1 MEKNNE
7 KQVTNLQVVEID
19 HQKFA
24 VELLNG
30 NVNVNLT
37 QMAKPFGSSKKPDN
51 WLRLDESKSYLNV
64 LSVSQKRDTVD
75 LVKVKQG
82 GQNQGTWCTDYR
94 IAMRFAQ
101 WLSPE
106 FSIYVDELLVNLL
119 KGDSVLAK
127 PFNGVEPAISKGKP
141 MYNYLDVLE
150 SLGKSRKSGSVAARK
165 RLFPQHFTKLFG
177 RNFITPEFCNFL
189 KTQSD
194 NHQLKIDFIFNNKA
208 IGGQS

>member
-7 KQVTNLQVVEID
+7 KKATNLQLVEID

-51 WLRLDESKSYLNV
+51 WLRSEESKSYLNAI
-64 LSVSQKRDTVD
+64 SVSQKRELND
-75 LVKVKQG
+75 LVKVKNG
-82 GQNQGTWCTDYR
+82 GTNRGTWVTDYR

-106 FSIYVDELLVNLL
+106 FSIAVDGLLVDLMR
-119 KGDSVLAK
+119 GDSVVAK
-127 PFNGVEPAISKGKP
+127 PFNGVEPAISQGKAW
-141 MYNYLDVLE
+141 YNYLDVLQ
-150 SLGKSRKSGSVAARK
+150 SLGYSRQSGSVTVRK
-165 RLFPQHFTKLFG
+165 RLFPQHFTLLFG
-177 RNFITPEFCNFL
+177 RNFVTFEFCQFL
-189 KTQSD
+189 KQRKD
-194 NHQLKIDFIFNNKA
+194 AYQLTLDFINNNKA
-208 IGGQS
+208 LGGNE